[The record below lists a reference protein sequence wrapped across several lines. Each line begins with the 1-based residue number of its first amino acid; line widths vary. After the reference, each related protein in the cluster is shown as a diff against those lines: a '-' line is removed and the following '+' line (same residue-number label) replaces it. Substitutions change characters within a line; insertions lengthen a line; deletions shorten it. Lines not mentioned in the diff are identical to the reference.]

1 MRTAPS
7 TRSFG
12 FFSFWLPML
21 LLVLGC
27 APQCYAAEL
36 KAGTAAAFDKYVQT
50 AEARMAGEVRPGGPF
65 LYIDSLS
72 SQQRALAY
80 QQLARGEIYV
90 AQLQATANGKKI
102 DIPDGMV
109 HHWVGIMFVP
119 NTDFNRALPVVR
131 DYSNRTEV
139 YKPDV
144 IASKLISHQ
153 GDDYKIFLRFIQKK
167 FTTVVLNTE
176 FDVDWY
182 QRDPTHLYS
191 NSYSTRI
198 AEVRNPSQPDGP
210 ELPVG
215 KDRGYLWRLYTYWR
229 YVEQDGGVYIQCEAI
244 SLTRDIPFGM
254 GWLLRPLVT
263 SIPRQSLNRTLGQ
276 TRAAILQKQPN
287 K

>member
-7 TRSFG
+7 TRSDG
-12 FFSFWLPML
+12 SFRVRLPL
-21 LLVLGC
+21 LLFVVGC
-27 APQCYAAEL
+27 AVQCLAAEL
-36 KAGTAAAFDKYVQT
+36 KSGTVAAFDKYVET

-72 SQQRALAY
+72 RQQRALAY

-90 AQLQATANGKKI
+90 AQLQATVNGKKI

-119 NTDFNRALPVVR
+119 NTDFGRALPVVR

-153 GDDYKIFLRFIQKK
+153 GNDYKIFLRFIQKK

-176 FDVDWY
+176 FDVDWF

-276 TRAAILQKQPN
+276 TRTAILQKQPN